1 MSEEDVK
8 MTDIVEIDGKLDRLA
23 DSMNVLRTCQLT
35 MSDDISKIKEAVYN
49 PDEGLYARLRAIEQW
64 KNQTSK
70 IVWVITTSVIG
81 LACATI
87 WHTFFK

>member
-23 DSMNVLRTCQLT
+23 DSMDSLRHCQLRMT
-35 MSDDISKIKEAVYN
+35 EDISKIKEAVYN
-49 PDEGLYARLRAIEQW
+49 PDQGLYARLRAIEQW
-64 KNQTSK
+64 KDQTSK
-70 IVWVITTSVIG
+70 IVWIITTSVIG
-81 LACATI
+81 LAVATA

>member
-1 MSEEDVK
+1 MSEDDVK

-23 DSMNVLRTCQLT
+23 DSMDSLRHCQLRMT
-35 MSDDISKIKEAVYN
+35 EDISKIKEAVYN
-49 PDEGLYARLRAIEQW
+49 PDQGLYARLRAIEQW
-64 KNQTSK
+64 KDQTSK
-70 IVWVITTSVIG
+70 VVWVITTSVIG